1 MADIPRRIHVDRAGG
16 WLELEW
22 SDAGVKRALLSDVR
36 QACPCAL
43 CEDLRAEGAKTQG
56 LHMIREEET
65 PSAELVEVTPVGN
78 YAIQIRW
85 SDGHDTG
92 IYTYSLLKQLARDR
106 DMSSSK

>member
-1 MADIPRRIHVDRAGG
+1 MAEIPRRIQVDRAGG

-22 SDAGVKRALLSDVR
+22 SDGDVKRALLSEVR

-43 CEDLRAEGAKTQG
+43 CDDLRNDDKKSQG
-56 LHMIREEET
+56 LHMITEKET
-65 PSAELVEVTPVGN
+65 PSAELSEVTPVGN

-106 DMSSSK
+106 DVSSSK

>member
-1 MADIPRRIHVDRAGG
+1 VADIPKRIQVDRAGG

-22 SDAGVKRALLSDVR
+22 SDGGVKRALLSELR

-43 CEDLRAEGAKTQG
+43 CEDLRTDATQNEG
-56 LHMIREEET
+56 LHMITAEEI
-65 PSAELVEVTPVGN
+65 PSAELSEVTPVGN

-92 IYTYSLLKQLARDR
+92 IYTYSLLKHLARDR
-106 DMSSSK
+106 DVSSSK

>member
-22 SDAGVKRALLSDVR
+22 SGDGVKRALLSEVR

-43 CEDLRAEGAKTQG
+43 CEDLRTEDIGKQG
-56 LHMIREEET
+56 LHMITEEET
-65 PSAELVEVTPVGN
+65 PSSELAEVTPVGN

-85 SDGHDTG
+85 TDGHDTG
-92 IYTYSLLKQLARDR
+92 IYTYSLLRKLARDR
-106 DMSSSK
+106 DVSSSE